1 MALPK
6 LHFNWGKNGE
16 CSLPV
21 SKVGF
26 IGYKEIRHGWVF
38 MGMLL
43 VKEMLEREGIGRKC
57 RNEDPVYLAVQYA
70 NGKMPKT
77 YGRATVAILKEAE
90 KPEQINV
97 FLHEGCLMRKE
108 TVVHR

>member
-1 MALPK
+1 M
-6 LHFNWGKNGE
+6 
-16 CSLPV
+16 

-26 IGYKEIRHGWVF
+26 IGYKEMRHCWVF

-43 VKEMLEREGIGRKC
+43 VKEMLEREGIGRK
-57 RNEDPVYLAVQYA
+57 RSNDDLVYLAVQYA

-77 YGRATVAILKEAE
+77 YGKATGAILKEEE

-108 TVVHR
+108 AVVHR